1 MSKFASLSYFGLA
14 ELFRK
19 SIFSIIKKTHSR
31 NKTNGTYHKPV
42 CVSVYG

>member
-19 SIFSIIKKTHSR
+19 SMFPLQRESTHE
-31 NKTNGTYHKPV
+31 TNQWDI
-42 CVSVYG
+42 S